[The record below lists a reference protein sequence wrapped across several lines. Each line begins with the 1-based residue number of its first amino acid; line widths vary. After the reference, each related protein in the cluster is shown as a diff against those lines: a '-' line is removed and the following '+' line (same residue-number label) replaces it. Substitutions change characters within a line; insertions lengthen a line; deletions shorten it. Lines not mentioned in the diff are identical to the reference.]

1 MISTWYSAT
10 VGALQNLLQ
19 GFFKFIPTLIGA
31 ILVFVVGW
39 FIAAAFGKV
48 IAEILK
54 KLRFNQIFEKGVW
67 KEALEKA
74 EFKVDAAGFVGA
86 IVKWVLVIV
95 FLMASVEILGMGE
108 FAGFLKSVLGYLP
121 NVVVAAFIFVVAVIV
136 ADILEKVVRASTE
149 SIRVGYGHIVGVIV
163 RWSIWIFA
171 FLAILVQLKITPT
184 LINTIFMGFI
194 ALIVIAGGIA
204 FGLGGKDVAGKIVED
219 LYKKLKG

>member
-19 GFFKFIPTLIGA
+19 GFFKFVPTLIGA